1 MKNINRYIC
10 IKMRNIKDNIT
21 YEFFNTVWLGNDP
34 ALYMIIDI
42 SRCELEFNYIKNV

>member
-21 YEFFNTVWLGNDP
+21 DEFFNTVWLGNVT

>member
-21 YEFFNTVWLGNDP
+21 DEFFNTVWLSNDP
-34 ALYMIIDI
+34 ILYMLTEMYI
-42 SRCELEFNYIKNV
+42 CELEFNYSKNV